1 MATNIFINLPV
12 ADLEAS
18 KAFFGKLGF
27 SFNAQFTDE
36 TAAAMVIDENIF
48 SMLLTHEKFKQF
60 SPKPIADAKAVSEV
74 LIAISRDS
82 REAVTELFDKAMA
95 AGGTEA
101 RPGDDYG
108 FMVSKAFADLDGH
121 IWEVMW
127 MDPSYVQAAE

>member
-1 MATNIFINLPV
+1 MATNIFVNLPV

-27 SFNAQFTDE
+27 TFNPQFTDE
-36 TAAAMVIDENIF
+36 TAAAMVIEENIF

-60 SPKPIADAKAVSEV
+60 TPKAIADAKTVSEV

-82 REAVTELFDKAMA
+82 REAVGELFDKAIA
-95 AGGTEA
+95 AGGTQV

-121 IWEVMW
+121 IWEVVW
-127 MDPSYVQAAE
+127 MDPSYVQG

>member
-18 KAFFGKLGF
+18 KTFFGKLGF
-27 SFNAQFTDE
+27 SFNPQFTDE

-60 SPKPIADAKAVSEV
+60 TPKAIADAKTSSEV

-82 REAVTELFDKAMA
+82 REAVGELFDKAIA
-95 AGGTEA
+95 AGGTEV

-121 IWEVMW
+121 IWEVVW
-127 MDPSYVQAAE
+127 MDPNYVQG

>member
-27 SFNAQFTDE
+27 TFNPQFTDE
-36 TAAAMVIDENIF
+36 TAAAMVIEENIF

-60 SPKPIADAKAVSEV
+60 TPKTIADAKTVSEV
-74 LIAISRDS
+74 LIAISRDR
-82 REAVTELFDKAMA
+82 REAVGELFDKAIA
-95 AGGTEA
+95 AGGTQV

-121 IWEVMW
+121 IWEVVW
-127 MDPSYVQAAE
+127 MDPSYVQG

>member
-27 SFNAQFTDE
+27 TFNPQFTDE

-48 SMLLTHEKFKQF
+48 SMLLTHEKFRQF
-60 SPKPIADAKAVSEV
+60 TPKTIADARTTSEV

-82 REAVTELFDKAMA
+82 REAVGELFDKAIT
-95 AGGTEA
+95 AGGTQV

-108 FMVSKAFADLDGH
+108 FMMSKAFADLDGH

-127 MDPSYVQAAE
+127 MDPNYVQAGE

>member
-27 SFNAQFTDE
+27 TFNPQFTDE
-36 TAAAMVIDENIF
+36 TAAAMVIEENIF

-60 SPKPIADAKAVSEV
+60 TPKAIADAKTVSEV

-82 REAVTELFDKAMA
+82 REAVGELFDKAIA
-95 AGGTEA
+95 AGGTQV

-121 IWEVMW
+121 IWEVVW
-127 MDPSYVQAAE
+127 MDPSYVQG

>member
-12 ADLEAS
+12 ADLPAS
-18 KAFFGKLGF
+18 KAFFETLGF
-27 SFNAQFTDE
+27 AFNPQFTDE

-48 SMLLTHEKFKQF
+48 SMLLTHEKFRQF
-60 SPKPIADAKAVSEV
+60 TPKPIADANAVSEV

-82 REAVTELFDKAMA
+82 REAVTELFDKAIA
-95 AGGTEA
+95 AGGKQV

-108 FMVSKAFADLDGH
+108 FMMSQAFSDLDGH

-127 MDPSYVQAAE
+127 MDPNYVQPTT

>member
-27 SFNAQFTDE
+27 TFNPQFTDE
-36 TAAAMVIDENIF
+36 TAAAMVIEENIF

-60 SPKPIADAKAVSEV
+60 TPKTIADAKTVSEV

-82 REAVTELFDKAMA
+82 REAVGDLFDKAIA
-95 AGGTEA
+95 AGGTQV

-121 IWEVMW
+121 IWEVVW
-127 MDPSYVQAAE
+127 MDPSYVQG

>member
-18 KAFFGKLGF
+18 KTFFGKLGF
-27 SFNAQFTDE
+27 SFNPQFTDE

-60 SPKPIADAKAVSEV
+60 TPKAIADAKTSSEV

-82 REAVTELFDKAMA
+82 REAVGELFDKAIA
-95 AGGTEA
+95 AGGTEV

-127 MDPSYVQAAE
+127 MDPSYVQG

>member
-1 MATNIFINLPV
+1 VATNIFINLPV

-18 KAFFGKLGF
+18 KTFFGKLGF
-27 SFNAQFTDE
+27 SFNPQFTDE

-60 SPKPIADAKAVSEV
+60 TPRAIADAKTSSEV

-82 REAVTELFDKAMA
+82 REAVGELFDKAIA
-95 AGGTEA
+95 AGGTEV

-127 MDPSYVQAAE
+127 MDPNYVQG

>member
-18 KAFFGKLGF
+18 KTFFGKLGF
-27 SFNAQFTDE
+27 SFNPQFTDE

-60 SPKPIADAKAVSEV
+60 TPKAIADAKTSSEV
-74 LIAISRDS
+74 LIALSRDS
-82 REAVTELFDKAMA
+82 REAVGELFDKAIA
-95 AGGTEA
+95 AGGTEV

-121 IWEVMW
+121 IWEVVW
-127 MDPSYVQAAE
+127 MDPNYVQG

>member
-18 KAFFGKLGF
+18 KTFFGMLGF
-27 SFNAQFTDE
+27 SFNPQFTDE

-60 SPKPIADAKAVSEV
+60 TPKAIADAKTSSEV

-82 REAVTELFDKAMA
+82 REAVGELFDKAIA
-95 AGGTEA
+95 AGGTEV

-127 MDPSYVQAAE
+127 MDPNYVQG